1 MSENKK
7 VRKSVVVALGV
18 VCIIL
23 VALTA
28 YFTYSNINL
37 QNQIDSLNSNL
48 TNLQKEVNNLT
59 DVINLQESTLWVNED
74 KVDITPIPVGEA
86 KTLTYVE
93 NASFAGYVSV
103 QVSSQ
108 YNVVVEVS
116 YLSHGVSYDDAL
128 IVSKSGTATFPV
140 LPSSNI
146 SFYIYV
152 TFEAGIVIS
161 GPLYATVTITY
172 YY

>member
-1 MSENKK
+1 
-7 VRKSVVVALGV
+7 
-18 VCIIL
+18 
-23 VALTA
+23 
-28 YFTYSNINL
+28 
-37 QNQIDSLNSNL
+37 LNSKGL

-59 DVINLQESTLWVNED
+59 DVMNLQESTVWVKED
-74 KVDITPIPVGEA
+74 KVDITPTPVGEG

-146 SFYIYV
+146 SFYVYV

>member
-103 QVSSQ
+103 QISSQ

-116 YLSHGVSYDDAL
+116 YLSHRVSYDDAL

-152 TFEAGIVIS
+152 TFEDGIVIS